1 MRTDPL
7 FQPVTSEV
15 RSTRTVSLSFNDQ
28 AFEVPAG
35 ISVAAAL
42 LMSGIN
48 RFRATPV
55 SESPRAPY
63 CMMGVCF
70 ECLVDIDDVPN
81 RQSCLIEVADG
92 MRIRSQEGAR
102 DLIFQPG
109 DVQNADVQTASV
121 QTVEVQS

>member
-7 FQPVTSEV
+7 FQPVASEV
-15 RSTRTVSLSFNDQ
+15 RSTRTVSLTFNDKT
-28 AFEVPAG
+28 FSVPAG

-42 LMSGIN
+42 LMSGVN

-70 ECLVDIDDVPN
+70 ECLVEIDGVPN
-81 RQSCLIEVADG
+81 RQSCLIDVADG
-92 MRIRSQEGAR
+92 MRIHSQEGAR
-102 DLIFQPG
+102 DLVYQP
-109 DVQNADVQTASV
+109 VNVLA
-121 QTVEVQS
+121 VEVQS

>member
-1 MRTDPL
+1 MRTDSL

-28 AFEVPAG
+28 SLEVPAG

-70 ECLVDIDDVPN
+70 ECLVDIDGVPN
-81 RQSCLIEVADG
+81 RQSCLIDVADG

-109 DVQNADVQTASV
+109 DVQTASV

>member
-1 MRTDPL
+1 MRTDSL

-28 AFEVPAG
+28 SLEVPAG

-70 ECLVDIDDVPN
+70 ECLVDIDGVPN

-109 DVQNADVQTASV
+109 DVHTASV

>member
-7 FQPVTSEV
+7 FKPVMSEV

-28 AFEVPAG
+28 TLQVPAG

-42 LMSGIN
+42 LMSGIH

-70 ECLVDIDDVPN
+70 ECLVEIDGAPN
-81 RQSCLIEVADG
+81 RQSCLIEVTDG

-102 DLIFQPG
+102 DLIFQP
-109 DVQNADVQTASV
+109 VSV
-121 QTVEVQS
+121 QAVEVQS

>member
-70 ECLVDIDDVPN
+70 ECLVDIDGVPN
-81 RQSCLIEVADG
+81 RQSCLIDVAEG

-102 DLIFQPG
+102 DLIFQAG
-109 DVQNADVQTASV
+109 NVQTGNEQTASV
-121 QTVEVQS
+121 QTVEVQP

>member
-7 FQPVTSEV
+7 FQPVMSEV
-15 RSTRTVSLSFNDQ
+15 RATRTVNLTFN
-28 AFEVPAG
+28 ERTLTVPAG

-42 LMSGIN
+42 LMSGVN

-70 ECLVDIDDVPN
+70 ECLVDIDGVPN
-81 RQSCLIEVADG
+81 RQSCLIEVANG
-92 MRIRSQEGAR
+92 MRIHSQEGAR
-102 DLIFQPG
+102 DLIFQPM
-109 DVQNADVQTASV
+109 SV
-121 QTVEVQS
+121 QPVEVQS